1 MSDAMGYVGVGD
13 VEQVVVDCRSPFSL
27 ADFWCRLVGGTV
39 DQTRSDP
46 DWVRV
51 VNVRGLGVLA
61 FQRVPERKHTK
72 NRLHLDVAVAD
83 VGAATAQAVQL
94 GATVSGKVV
103 HDGTGTFQVML
114 DPEGHEFC
122 LVNNPVSP

>member
-1 MSDAMGYVGVGD
+1 MSRMGIGVI
-13 VEQVVVDCRSPFSL
+13 EQVVVDCRSPFSL

-51 VNVRGLGVLA
+51 VDVPDLGVLA
-61 FQRVPERKHTK
+61 FQRVPEHKHIK
-72 NRLHLDVAVAD
+72 NRLHLDVAVTD
-83 VGAATAQAVQL
+83 LAAAIAEALEL
-94 GATVSGKVV
+94 GATASGEIV
-103 HDGTGTFQVML
+103 HDGTGSFQVML

-122 LVNNPVSP
+122 LVNN